1 MYVRMPVEKT
11 PEFLKE
17 SLKFGINLG
26 LQRME
31 KLSQLTGDP
40 AKDIKAVHIA
50 GTNGKGSVCAYISSI
65 LALSGKKVGIF
76 TSPYL
81 ERFSERMRV
90 IDGRSSYERYLEDET
105 EGEISAEDLERL
117 SAVVEKAAE
126 QMTSEGYEH
135 PTEFELVTAI
145 CFLWFREQG
154 VDIAVLET
162 GLGGRLDST
171 NIIEKPLCTVI
182 TAMGLDHTDRL
193 GDTIGQIAGEKAG
206 IFKKGC
212 PAVVSDPDM
221 MILDDESKK
230 TVREVFAEK
239 AREAGCDIT
248 FVKSGNTS
256 SRYEN
261 GKMIFTFGDEK
272 TEYETSLFGD
282 HQIQNAA
289 AAITCARTLGI
300 SEDTIAE
307 GISRAVWKG
316 RTELILQDPPVM
328 LDGGHNDQGARSLA
342 LTLGKAC
349 RKIFVKRKVR
359 LLMGVMG
366 DKDYEGIIRELREGG
381 IKIGEL
387 IAVRPENPRSL
398 DPGVLCDE
406 VQNVYNKKVKSLCFD
421 DALEGAQQALGR
433 TLEDGMPLLVTGSL
447 YLIGQVRGKLR
458 EMINETIKENGG
470 R

>member
-126 QMTSEGYEH
+126 QMTSE
-135 PTEFELVTAI
+135 
-145 CFLWFREQG
+145 
-154 VDIAVLET
+154 
-162 GLGGRLDST
+162 
-171 NIIEKPLCTVI
+171 
-182 TAMGLDHTDRL
+182 DRL

-433 TLEDGMPLLVTGSL
+433 TLEDGIPLLVTGSL